1 MLIPAVRGGGFAFDG
16 QTALRAT
23 SARDLEGNQFTISL
37 WMRVDTQINT
47 LGCIASK
54 LVGTAGNNTW
64 LLCFDPNAGKLFVET
79 GHGGIP
85 DIELD
90 SRVVMDNEFHHVAL
104 TYDGLER
111 VLYVDGIAGTPK
123 EFPLALDVDDG
134 EITIGA
140 EDDGGGLILHFVG
153 VLDDFQIYDRALPAS
168 EILILAM
175 P

>member
-1 MLIPAVRGGGFAFDG
+1 M
-16 QTALRAT
+16 
-23 SARDLEGNQFTISL
+23 
-37 WMRVDTQINT
+37 
-47 LGCIASK
+47 
-54 LVGTAGNNTW
+54 
-64 LLCFDPNAGKLFVET
+64 T
-79 GHGGIP
+79 GMPSQREVLQPIGVTPI
-85 DIELD
+85 